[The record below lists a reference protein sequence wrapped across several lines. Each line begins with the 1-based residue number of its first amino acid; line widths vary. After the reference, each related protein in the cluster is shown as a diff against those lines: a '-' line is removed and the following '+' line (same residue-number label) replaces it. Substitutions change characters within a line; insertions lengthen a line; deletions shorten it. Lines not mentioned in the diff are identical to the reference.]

1 MIYETFREAVQ
12 NIWSNKFRTFLTM
25 LGIIIGVMAVIV
37 IVGLG
42 NGMTNMM
49 QDFYSD
55 MGSDILA
62 VNVMTASTRSVEVND
77 VYRIINE
84 KPEYYKGLS
93 PIASAGSDTLRV
105 AGEKYRRTNISGVNE
120 DYTIINNYKVAKGR
134 GIQYTD
140 LMDNKNICVIGDY
153 VDRKIFGGNGLG
165 STLKVGAN
173 EFRIVGVLEGRS
185 KPAAQYEGGNDD
197 VVLVPYTTLMS
208 VNNTSSVSEYYVVLQ
223 DADHS
228 DEAQE
233 FLQSRLK
240 KLVSKDDYVYVMSLS
255 AAMSQMSSMINIM
268 VGVLTAIA
276 GISLLVGGIGI
287 MNIMLVSVTER
298 TREIGIRKALGA
310 KERTILAQF
319 VVEAATTS
327 ALGGVLGIALGYI
340 VSMAANKLLP
350 ILAGGTDIMPVQN
363 RENDREAVFIDISG
377 AAALHRIVSEDGVLS
392 VGAAATFAE
401 IERNALL
408 RQYAPVLCLAASQ
421 VGSPQIRNL
430 GTIGGNVAHGSPA
443 ADTLPVLAMLDAE
456 VRLYSATEGTC
467 RDIPVDTFITGPG
480 QTLLR
485 PGEYIEALRF
495 SPPEASWRMAYEKV
509 GRRNALAISRLS
521 ACCAA
526 RWEGQRLTGLRLA
539 LGAVFPTPR
548 RLYAAEALLLREQP
562 SPAAEM
568 QAAELVTQ
576 AAGRRASASYKLAV
590 TPELLLRTLR
600 RTREEADQ

>member
-1 MIYETFREAVQ
+1 M
-12 NIWSNKFRTFLTM
+12 FL
-25 LGIIIGVMAVIV
+25 
-37 IVGLG
+37 
-42 NGMTNMM
+42 
-49 QDFYSD
+49 Q
-55 MGSDILA
+55 
-62 VNVMTASTRSVEVND
+62 
-77 VYRIINE
+77 
-84 KPEYYKGLS
+84 
-93 PIASAGSDTLRV
+93 AGSPAELR
-105 AGEKYRRTNISGVNE
+105 AY
-120 DYTIINNYKVAKGR
+120 
-134 GIQYTD
+134 
-140 LMDNKNICVIGDY
+140 M
-153 VDRKIFGGNGLG
+153 
-165 STLKVGAN
+165 
-173 EFRIVGVLEGRS
+173 
-185 KPAAQYEGGNDD
+185 AQYPD
-197 VVLVPYTTLMS
+197 
-208 VNNTSSVSEYYVVLQ
+208 
-223 DADHS
+223 
-228 DEAQE
+228 
-233 FLQSRLK
+233 SRC
-240 KLVSKDDYVYVMSLS
+240 
-255 AAMSQMSSMINIM
+255 I
-268 VGVLTAIA
+268 
-276 GISLLVGGIGI
+276 
-287 MNIMLVSVTER
+287 
-298 TREIGIRKALGA
+298 
-310 KERTILAQF
+310 
-319 VVEAATTS
+319 
-327 ALGGVLGIALGYI
+327 
-340 VSMAANKLLP
+340 
-350 ILAGGTDIMPVQN
+350 AGGTDIMPVQN
-363 RENDREAVFIDISG
+363 RENDHETVFIDISG

-430 GTIGGNVAHGSPA
+430 GTIGGNVVNASVAGDSPT
-443 ADTLPVLAMLDAE
+443 TLVTLHWVDAETAVDAE

-576 AAGRRASASYKLAV
+576 AIVAAAGRRASASYKLAV
-590 TPELLLRTLR
+590 APELLLRTLR